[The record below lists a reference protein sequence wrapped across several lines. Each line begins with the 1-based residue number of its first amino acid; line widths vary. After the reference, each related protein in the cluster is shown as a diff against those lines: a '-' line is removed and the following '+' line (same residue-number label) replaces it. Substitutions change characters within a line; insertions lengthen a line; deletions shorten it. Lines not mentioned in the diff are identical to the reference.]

1 MILFYSLISDLGGA
15 CANDVHA
22 AALALGDRVG
32 VELRRRLVTQH
43 HAHACRSIIE
53 SRATVGIASSHST
66 TPTLAGVGGGR
77 VRGGGLAAMAQRR
90 TAVGMDAVGAQ
101 PAAAARLDQH
111 AVRRVALQPYVVQA
125 VTMRDR
131 GCNHI

>member
-1 MILFYSLISDLGGA
+1 
-15 CANDVHA
+15 
-22 AALALGDRVG
+22 
-32 VELRRRLVTQH
+32 
-43 HAHACRSIIE
+43 
-53 SRATVGIASSHST
+53 
-66 TPTLAGVGGGR
+66 
-77 VRGGGLAAMAQRR
+77 MAQRR

-131 GCNHI
+131 GCNHTRHAITHMRASSSFARMSGLELLALALLALALLTMALTYCVPPAR